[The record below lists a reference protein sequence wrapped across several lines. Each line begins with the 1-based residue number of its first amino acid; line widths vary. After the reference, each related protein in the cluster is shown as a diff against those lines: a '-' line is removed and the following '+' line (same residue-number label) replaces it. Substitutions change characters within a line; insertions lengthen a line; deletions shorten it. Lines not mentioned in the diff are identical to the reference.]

1 MPLVLALG
9 ATTVAAQSI
18 RVGPPE
24 VLFVAPGDQVTFP
37 IQVDMSAAGGLDI
50 ASLQFELGWNLGQL
64 GYVGDFPL
72 DPPPGDWTTLVNR
85 DQVGA
90 GALGVGM
97 FSFEGT
103 TSSFDA
109 IAVTLE
115 AGAGVPDGTWSRLDM
130 RGVIAGDAAGSDVSP
145 FVSSGDVWL
154 CVGLSG
160 ILGDVNCDGVVNIV
174 DAQQIA
180 RYAIGLSTPSADC
193 MENAGDVNDDGVV
206 NIIDAQQVA
215 RHALGLPVPLPIGQP
230 LPGCEGPPGGY
241 DIDVRHLSSPSPGQ
255 LEAFAVSAQRWM
267 SLVIGEI
274 PDVDFTGDPFPANA
288 CGIPHPAVT
297 EVVDD
302 LLIFAVLEPIDGP
315 GGILG
320 AAGPCYLRDGSWHA
334 AVGIMFFDTA
344 DLDMLEAEGLLGT
357 VIVHEMGHII
367 GIGTIWRE
375 YGYLQNP
382 SDPNRGGIPFADT
395 HFNGPA
401 AIAAF
406 DDVGGTGYTGG
417 EKVPV
422 ENDNSRYG
430 TGSLDSHWRESVF
443 NNELMTPSI
452 NLGTNPLSIVTVA
465 SLQDVGYL
473 VELSGADPYTLPG
486 PGAMRTVGRTIV
498 LEQDVWYGPRHI
510 GDTRGRVIRT
520 LHPQRN

>member
-1 MPLVLALG
+1 
-9 ATTVAAQSI
+9 
-18 RVGPPE
+18 
-24 VLFVAPGDQVTFP
+24 
-37 IQVDMSAAGGLDI
+37 MSAAGGLDI
-50 ASLQFELGWNLGQL
+50 ASLQFELGWNLSHL

-72 DPPPGDWTTLVNR
+72 DPPPGDWTTIVNR
-85 DQVGA
+85 DEVGT

-97 FSFEGT
+97 FSFMGT

-109 IAVTLE
+109 INVTLE

-130 RGVIAGDAAGSDVSP
+130 RGVITGAAAGSDISS
-145 FVSSGDVWL
+145 FVSSGAVWL

-160 ILGDVNCDGVVNIV
+160 ILGDVNCDGSVNIV

-180 RYAIGLSTPSADC
+180 RYAIGLSTPGAEC
-193 MENAGDVNDDGVV
+193 TENAGDVNDDGAI
-206 NIIDAQQVA
+206 NIIDAQQIA
-215 RHALGLPVPLPIGQP
+215 RYAVGLPTPGAPRLGDA
-230 LPGCEGPPGGY
+230 LPGCEGPPPGY
-241 DIDVRHLSSPSPGQ
+241 DVDVRHLSSPTPEQ
-255 LEAFAVSAQRWM
+255 MEAFAVSAERWM
-267 SLVIGEI
+267 SLVIGDI
-274 PDVDFTGDPFPANA
+274 PDVDFTGAPFPANG
-288 CGIPHPAVT
+288 CGISHPAVT

-320 AAGPCYLRDGSWHA
+320 MAGPCYLRDGSWHA

-344 DLDMLEAEGLLGT
+344 DLDMLDDEGLLET
-357 VIVHEMGHII
+357 VIVHEMGHIV
-367 GIGTIWRE
+367 GVGSIWAE

-382 SDPNRGGIPFADT
+382 SDPNRGGTPGADT

-401 AIAAF
+401 AIVAF

-422 ENDNSRYG
+422 ENDNSVYG

-452 NLGTNPLSIVTVA
+452 NLGTNPLSVVTVA

-473 VELSGADPYTLPG
+473 VEMSGADPYTLPG
-486 PGAMRTVGRTIV
+486 SGAMRTAGRTIV
-498 LEQDVWYGPRHI
+498 LEKDVWYGPRHI

-520 LHPQRN
+520 LNPLRD